1 MQKTFSTLAVAFALL
16 AVQTT
21 RAELTLP
28 SVLGSHMVL
37 QRGQAVP
44 IWGWAS
50 AGEKISVTF
59 AGQTQSATASADG
72 SWKVSLAPLQ
82 TSITPSDLVI
92 EGAEKITLTDVL
104 VGEVWFCSGQSNM
117 EKPIGEKKGQK
128 PTFNAEQELASG
140 DNFPLLR
147 LYRAMDHVATNA
159 PQRTVKGD
167 WSGCSSNALA
177 TKDFSAAGYFFG
189 REIFLA
195 LSNVPI
201 GLVESAWGGTRIE
214 PWTPRMGFAAVPSLA
229 ALADYKIPERK
240 IAATNP
246 VALFNGM
253 VAPIAPFA
261 MRGALWYQGESNCMG
276 TEDGM
281 AYADKMRALIGGW
294 RKVWAQGDFPFYFV
308 QIAPFR
314 YFNDPKTPRVKSPDA
329 LPEFWEA
336 QSASLAIKNTGMI
349 VTTDIT
355 DDVKDIHP
363 RNKLDV
369 GKRLALVALAKT
381 YGRNVEFSGPVFRK
395 METRGGKIIL
405 SFDHAT
411 GLRAQDGQ
419 PLNWFTLAGADG
431 IFGTAKAEISGEQ
444 IIVSSPDVRR
454 PLAARFAWH
463 ELATPNLVNGAGLPC
478 APFRTDKQRR

>member
-1 MQKTFSTLAVAFALL
+1 
-16 AVQTT
+16 
-21 RAELTLP
+21 
-28 SVLGSHMVL
+28 MVL

-50 AGEKISVTF
+50 PGEKISVTF
-59 AGQTQSATASADG
+59 AGQMQSATAGADG
-72 SWKVSLAPLQ
+72 SWKVSLAPLP
-82 TSITPSDLVI
+82 TSATPTDLVI
-92 EGAEKITLTDVL
+92 AGSETVTLTNVL

-117 EKPIGEKKGQK
+117 EKPIGDHKGQK
-128 PTFNAEQELASG
+128 PVFNAEQELASG
-140 DNFPLLR
+140 DQFPLIR
-147 LYRAMDHVATNA
+147 LYRAMDHIATNT
-159 PQRTVKGD
+159 PQRTAKGD
-167 WSGCSSNALA
+167 WSVCSSNALA

-189 REIFLA
+189 REIFQA

-214 PWTPRMGFAAVPSLA
+214 PWTPRVGFAAVPSLA
-229 ALADYKIPERK
+229 ALADYKIPEHK
-240 IAATNP
+240 TAATNP

-253 VAPIAPFA
+253 IAPIAPFA
-261 MRGALWYQGESNCMG
+261 IRGALWYQGESNCMG

-281 AYADKMRALIGGW
+281 AYADKMRALVGGW
-294 RKVWAQGDFPFYFV
+294 RKIWAQGDFAFYFV

-314 YFNDPKTPRVKSPDA
+314 YFSDPKTPRVKSPDA

-336 QSASLAIKNTGMI
+336 QAASLAIKNTGMI

-381 YGRNVEFSGPVFRK
+381 YGRPVEFSGPVFRK
-395 METRGGKIIL
+395 AETRGDKIIL
-405 SFDHAT
+405 SFNHAA

-419 PLNWFTLAGADG
+419 SLNWFTIAGADG
-431 IFGTAKAEISGEQ
+431 IFSTAKAEISGAQ
-444 IIVSSPDVRR
+444 IIVSSPDVKR
-454 PLAARFAWH
+454 PRAARFAWH
-463 ELATPNLVNGAGLPC
+463 ELATPNLVNSAGLPC
-478 APFRTDKQRR
+478 VPFRTDDAKTMRR